1 MKQRISCLFLALP
14 LLLASCVGID
24 ADARIGT
31 DGAVDLTLTYTV
43 STALDELGKL
53 GANAAYLPVPIG
65 RDDLQLAAQ
74 RAGGEL
80 RSWSRKD
87 GIESFVI
94 TSALRFPTTAA
105 FASFIDPAGKLASY
119 TEAGGRATLSM
130 TLSEGTPPA
139 DKDLVEFI
147 RVAFSEYVIAVRIN
161 LPRNPSASSGFTVS
175 NRNASFSMKAADL
188 FGSPDPVSASVSW

>member
-1 MKQRISCLFLALP
+1 MKQGISCLFLALP
-14 LLLASCVGID
+14 LLLASCLGID
-24 ADARIGT
+24 ADARIGA
-31 DGAVDLTLTYTV
+31 DGAVDLNLTYTV

-53 GANAAYLPVPIG
+53 GANAEYLPVPVG

-87 GIESFVI
+87 GAESFVV
-94 TSALRFPTTAA
+94 TSALRFPTAAA

-119 TEAGGRATLSM
+119 SEAGGRATLSM

-139 DKDLVEFI
+139 DKDLIEFI
-147 RVAFSEYVIAVRIN
+147 QVAFSEYAISVRISV
-161 LPRNPSASSGFTVS
+161 PRNPSASTGFTVTG
-175 NRNASFSMKAADL
+175 RNASFSMKAAEL
-188 FGSPDPVSASVSW
+188 FGSPAPVAVSVSW

>member
-1 MKQRISCLFLALP
+1 MKQRCPCLFLALP
-14 LLLASCVGID
+14 LLLASCLGID
-24 ADARIGT
+24 ADARIGA
-31 DGAVDLTLTYTV
+31 DGSVDLTLRYTV

-65 RDDLQLAAQ
+65 RDDLELAAQ

-87 GIESFVI
+87 GPESFVV
-94 TSALRFPTTAA
+94 TSALRFPTAA
-105 FASFIDPAGKLASY
+105 SFAAFIDPAGKLASY
-119 TEAGGRATLSM
+119 TESGGRATLSM

-147 RVAFSEYVIAVRIN
+147 RVAFSEYAISIRLA
-161 LPRNPSASSGFTVS
+161 LQRNPSASSGFTVAG
-175 NRNASFSMKAADL
+175 RNASFSMKAADL
-188 FGSPDPVSASVSW
+188 FGSPEPVTLVVSW